1 MRSSGGSPTISSLPL
16 KLTPYRSSSGVANPR
31 KRMVCFPRSSTVSN
45 DLTFLLEAFFV
56 RNIPSFPHPRVL
68 AAFAISGAMLFAG
81 NAGEAQ
87 VVITP
92 PTPQIG
98 SSNPVSPEPAVAT
111 PSHTKPCTVQL
122 FQNLEFADFNIK
134 SFTYTP
140 PAACPGPWAKVVF
153 SADFTVTA
161 GNQFDRT
168 AKFFL
173 GGVNLYFG
181 TTAEPRATLSPSW
194 HVESDVTDLS
204 ALLKTAQT
212 GAANLGNFVGVSNG
226 VTYDGIIYAN
236 AQLEFYPAHGR
247 ADAPTVP
254 DVVIPLQGDSDGTF
268 LNTTTDQLSKILTLP
283 TNIDSAYLDV
293 IAQSQ
298 SNDEFWYFCVPNDQT
313 GPLESCG
320 NTGFRETEVSIDGQ
334 PAGVAPVYPWVYTG
348 GVDPYLW
355 EPTPGVQTLDFKPYR
370 VDLTPFAGVLSD
382 GQQHTVAVSVFNADA
397 GFSVTS
403 TLLLY
408 TDPWKAKVTGGILS
422 NDLAA
427 QPTPTV
433 EENITTGTD
442 GNATGTVTVGSA
454 RQFAIS
460 GYVNTSHGRVVTTVN
475 QSLNFLSTQTFN
487 VGGLTDVQDLK
498 QSTTVNAKTTTR
510 EGPLVFEDVRTFSY
524 PFTFDYNQ
532 VENAD
537 GSVTIPVSADQRL
550 LTTDK
555 KSFEGFEYFSE
566 DASEEVKTQDT
577 QNYDSSLNFTG
588 HTASSQASYDAH
600 NSQGYCYSR
609 TLTSASNALTGFKDG
624 QGCGGDDH
632 GHGH

>member
-1 MRSSGGSPTISSLPL
+1 M
-16 KLTPYRSSSGVANPR
+16 
-31 KRMVCFPRSSTVSN
+31 
-45 DLTFLLEAFFV
+45 
-56 RNIPSFPHPRVL
+56 RNIVFFSPRVL
-68 AAFAISGAMLFAG
+68 AAFAISGAMLLVVNPGA
-81 NAGEAQ
+81 AQ

-92 PTPQIG
+92 STPQIG
-98 SSNPVSPEPAVAT
+98 SSNPVSPEPPVPT
-111 PSHTKPCTVQL
+111 PSHVKPCTVQL

-134 SFTYTP
+134 PFTYTP

-161 GNQFDRT
+161 GRQFDRT

-173 GGVNLYFG
+173 GDVNLYFG
-181 TTAEPRATLSPSW
+181 TTAEPRAALSPSW

-204 ALLKTAQT
+204 ALFKTAQT
-212 GAANLGNFVGVSNG
+212 GAANLGNFVGVSGG
-226 VTYDGIIYAN
+226 VTYNGLIYAN

-268 LNTTTDQLSKILTLP
+268 LNTTTDQLSKTLTLP

-298 SNDEFWYFCVPNDQT
+298 SNDEFWFFCVPNDVASE
-313 GPLESCG
+313 LESCG

-348 GVDPYLW
+348 GGDPYLW

-370 VDLTPFAGVLSD
+370 VDLTPFAGVFSD
-382 GQQHTVAVSVFNADA
+382 GQQHTVAVSVFNADQ

-427 QPTPTV
+427 QPVPTV
-433 EENITTGTD
+433 TENITTD
-442 GNATGTVTVGSA
+442 ASGNSTGTVTVASA

-475 QSLNFLSTQTFN
+475 QSLNFLSTQNFN
-487 VGGLTDVQDLK
+487 VGGLTDIQDLT

-510 EGPLVFEDVRTFSY
+510 EGPFVSEDVRTFSY
-524 PFTFDYNQ
+524 PFVFKYNQ
-532 VENAD
+532 VGNAD
-537 GSVTIPVSADQRL
+537 GSVTIPVAADQQL
-550 LTTDK
+550 LTSDK
-555 KSFEGFEYFSE
+555 KSFEGLEYFSE
-566 DASEEVKTQDT
+566 KTSEEVKTQDT
-577 QNYDSSLNFTG
+577 LNYDSSFNFTG
-588 HTASSQASYDAH
+588 HSGTSSQASYATH

-609 TLTSASNALTGFKDG
+609 KLTSASNALTGFTDG
-624 QGCGGDDH
+624 QGCDDDDH
-632 GHGH
+632 GHSHHYESDRR

>member
-1 MRSSGGSPTISSLPL
+1 MHNI
-16 KLTPYRSSSGVANPR
+16 
-31 KRMVCFPRSSTVSN
+31 VS
-45 DLTFLLEAFFV
+45 F
-56 RNIPSFPHPRVL
+56 SPRVL
-68 AAFAISGAMLFAG
+68 AAFVISGAMLFAAKPG
-81 NAGEAQ
+81 QAQ
-87 VVITP
+87 VVIAP
-92 PTPQIG
+92 STPQIG
-98 SSNPVSPEPAVAT
+98 SSDPVSPAPPVTT

-122 FQNLEFADFNIK
+122 FQNLEFADYNVK

-204 ALLKTAQT
+204 ALFKTAQT
-212 GAANLGNFVGVSNG
+212 GAANLGNFVGVYQG
-226 VTYDGIIYAN
+226 VTYNGIIYAN
-236 AQLEFYPAHGR
+236 AQLDFYPAHGR

-254 DVVIPLQGDSDGTF
+254 DVVIGLQGDSDGTY
-268 LNTTTDQLSKILTLP
+268 LYTTTDQLSNTLTLP

-298 SNDEFWYFCVPNDQT
+298 SSDEFWYFCVPNDLASE
-313 GPLESCG
+313 LESCG

-348 GVDPYLW
+348 GVDPFLW
-355 EPTPGVQTLDFKPYR
+355 EPTPGVQTLNFKPYR
-370 VDLTPFAGVLSD
+370 VDLTPFAGVLSN
-382 GQQHTVAVSVFNADA
+382 GQQHTVALSVFNADSYFVA
-397 GFSVTS
+397 AS

-422 NDLAA
+422 NDLSA
-427 QPTPTV
+427 QPSPTV
-433 EENITTGTD
+433 TADITTGAS
-442 GNATGTVTVGSA
+442 GNATGTVTVGST
-454 RQFAIS
+454 RQFVIS

-487 VGGLTDVQDLK
+487 VGGLTDVQDLT

-510 EGPLVFEDVRTFSY
+510 EGPFVSEEVRTFSY
-524 PFTFDYNQ
+524 PFVFNYNQ

-537 GSVTIPVSADQRL
+537 GSVTIPVAADQKL
-550 LTTDK
+550 LITDK

-566 DASEEVKTQDT
+566 NTSEEVKTQDT

-588 HTASSQASYDAH
+588 LSGTSSRASYATH

-609 TLTSASNALTGFKDG
+609 ILTSANNVLTGVTDG
-624 QGCGGDDH
+624 QGCNDDH
-632 GHGH
+632 GHGYNRE

>member
-1 MRSSGGSPTISSLPL
+1 
-16 KLTPYRSSSGVANPR
+16 
-31 KRMVCFPRSSTVSN
+31 MVCSTAVQLLLTIPYFILEVFP
-45 DLTFLLEAFFV
+45 V
-56 RNIPSFPHPRVL
+56 RNIVFFSPRML
-68 AAFAISGAMLFAG
+68 AAFAISGAILFAA
-81 NAGEAQ
+81 NPGEAQ

-92 PTPQIG
+92 STPQIG
-98 SSNPVSPEPAVAT
+98 SSNPVSPEPPVPT

-134 SFTYTP
+134 SFSYTP

-161 GNQFDRT
+161 GRQFDRT

-173 GGVNLYFG
+173 GGVSLYFG

-204 ALLKTAQT
+204 ALFKTAQT
-212 GAANLGNFVGVSNG
+212 GAANLGNFVGVSGG
-226 VTYDGIIYAN
+226 VTYKGLIYAN

-254 DVVIPLQGDSDGTF
+254 DVVIALQGDSDGTF
-268 LNTTTDQLSKILTLP
+268 LNTTTDQLSKTLTLP
-283 TNIDSAYLDV
+283 TNIESAYLDV

-313 GPLESCG
+313 NALESCG

-348 GVDPYLW
+348 GVDPFLW

-370 VDLTPFAGVLSD
+370 VDLTPFAGVLSN
-382 GQQHTVAVSVFNADA
+382 GQQHTVAVSVFNADQ

-408 TDPWKAKVTGGILS
+408 TDPWKEKVTGGILS
-422 NDLAA
+422 NDLSA
-427 QPTPTV
+427 QPSPTV
-433 EENITTGTD
+433 TADITTGAS
-442 GNATGTVTVGSA
+442 GNATGTVTVGST
-454 RQFAIS
+454 RQFVIS

-475 QSLNFLSTQTFN
+475 QSLSFLSTQTFN
-487 VGGLTDVQDLK
+487 VGGLTEVQDLT
-498 QSTTVNAKTTTR
+498 QSTAVNAKNTTR
-510 EGPLVFEDVRTFSY
+510 EGPFVSEDVRTFSY
-524 PFTFDYNQ
+524 PFVFNYNQ

-537 GSVTIPVSADQRL
+537 GSVTIPVAADQKL
-550 LTTDK
+550 LISDK
-555 KSFEGFEYFSE
+555 RSFEGLEYFSE
-566 DASEEVKTQDT
+566 KTSEEVNTQDT
-577 QNYDSSLNFTG
+577 LNYDSSLNFAG
-588 HTASSQASYDAH
+588 HTGSSSKASYATH

-609 TLTSASNALTGFKDG
+609 KLTSASNALTGFTDG
-624 QGCGGDDH
+624 QGCDDDDH
-632 GHGH
+632 GHSHHYESDRR